1 MGAHRYMDHPPVTSI
16 LPHRYPLLLVDRV
29 VEISAGK
36 RIVALKNVTINEPFF
51 TGHFPDR
58 PLMPGVLICEA
69 VVQAGGIL
77 ARSSVNL
84 AEERSAPVPSPHR
97 LAMLTGLDRVR
108 FRRQVIPGDQLVM
121 AVEILRRRGT
131 FWKMHGTAR
140 VDGQVAAELEF
151 TVVDVHPES
160 ETPP

>member
-1 MGAHRYMDHPPVTSI
+1 MDHPTVAAV
-16 LPHRYPLLLVDRV
+16 LPHRYPFLLVDRV

-51 TGHFPDR
+51 VGHFPDH

-77 ARSSVNL
+77 ARSSVDSS
-84 AEERSAPVPSPHR
+84 AEPAVPSQLPAQSPHR

-108 FRRQVIPGDQLVM
+108 FRRQVVPGDQLLM
-121 AVEILRRRGT
+121 EVEILRRRGT
-131 FWKMHGTAR
+131 FWKMQGTAR

-151 TVVDVHPES
+151 TVVDVDQES
-160 ETPP
+160 EPQA

>member
-1 MGAHRYMDHPPVTSI
+1 MDHPTVAAV
-16 LPHRYPLLLVDRV
+16 LPHRYPFLLVDRV

-51 TGHFPDR
+51 VGHFPDH

-77 ARSSVNL
+77 ARSSVDSS
-84 AEERSAPVPSPHR
+84 EEPAVPSRLPAQSPHR

-108 FRRQVIPGDQLVM
+108 FRRQVVPGDQLLM
-121 AVEILRRRGT
+121 EVEILRRRGT
-131 FWKMHGTAR
+131 FWKMQGTAR

-151 TVVDVHPES
+151 TVVDVDQES
-160 ETPP
+160 ETQA

>member
-1 MGAHRYMDHPPVTSI
+1 MDHPTVASV
-16 LPHRYPLLLVDRV
+16 LPHRYPFLLVDRV

-51 TGHFPDR
+51 VGHFPDR

-69 VVQAGGIL
+69 VVQAGGVL
-77 ARSSVNL
+77 ARSSVDPS
-84 AEERSAPVPSPHR
+84 AETAVPPQLPAQHR

-108 FRRQVIPGDQLVM
+108 FRRQVIPGDQLLIE
-121 AVEILRRRGT
+121 VEILRRRGT
-131 FWKMHGTAR
+131 FWKMQGTAR

-151 TVVDVHPES
+151 TVVDVDSES
-160 ETPP
+160 ETPA

>member
-1 MGAHRYMDHPPVTSI
+1 MDHPTVAAV
-16 LPHRYPLLLVDRV
+16 LPHRYPFLLVDRV

-51 TGHFPDR
+51 VGHFPDH

-77 ARSSVNL
+77 ARSSVDSS
-84 AEERSAPVPSPHR
+84 EEPAVPSQLPVQSSHR

-108 FRRQVIPGDQLVM
+108 FRRQVVPGDQLLM
-121 AVEILRRRGT
+121 EVEILRRRGT
-131 FWKMHGTAR
+131 FWKMQGTAR

-151 TVVDVHPES
+151 TVVDVDQES
-160 ETPP
+160 ETPA

>member
-1 MGAHRYMDHPPVTSI
+1 MDHPTVASV
-16 LPHRYPLLLVDRV
+16 LPHRYPFLLVDRV

-51 TGHFPDR
+51 VGHFPDH

-77 ARSSVNL
+77 ARSSVDP
-84 AEERSAPVPSPHR
+84 AEEPPAPSPHR
-97 LAMLTGLDRVR
+97 LAMLTGLNHVR
-108 FRRQVIPGDQLVM
+108 FRRQVIPGDQLLM
-121 AVEILRRRGT
+121 EVEILRRRGT
-131 FWKMHGTAR
+131 FWKMQGTAR

-151 TVVDVHPES
+151 TVVDMDAES
-160 ETPP
+160 ETPA

>member
-1 MGAHRYMDHPPVTSI
+1 MDHPPVASV
-16 LPHRYPLLLVDRV
+16 LPHRYPFLLVDRV

-51 TGHFPDR
+51 VGHFPAH

-77 ARSSVNL
+77 ARSSVDL
-84 AEERSAPVPSPHR
+84 AEETSAPVPASHR

-108 FRRQVIPGDQLVM
+108 FRRQVVPGDQLLM
-121 AVEILRRRGT
+121 EVEILRRRGT
-131 FWKMHGTAR
+131 FWKMQGTAR

-151 TVVDVHPES
+151 TVVDVDPES
-160 ETPP
+160 ETPA

>member
-1 MGAHRYMDHPPVTSI
+1 MDHPTVAAV
-16 LPHRYPLLLVDRV
+16 LPHRYPFLLVDRV

-51 TGHFPDR
+51 VGHFPDH

-77 ARSSVNL
+77 ARSSVDSS
-84 AEERSAPVPSPHR
+84 AETAVPSQLPAQSPHR

-108 FRRQVIPGDQLVM
+108 FRRQVVPGDQLLM
-121 AVEILRRRGT
+121 EVEILRRRGT
-131 FWKMHGTAR
+131 FWKMQGTAR

-151 TVVDVHPES
+151 TVVDVDQES
-160 ETPP
+160 ETQA

>member
-1 MGAHRYMDHPPVTSI
+1 MDHPTVASV
-16 LPHRYPLLLVDRV
+16 LPHRYPFLLVDRV
-29 VEISAGK
+29 VELSAGK

-51 TGHFPDR
+51 VGHFPAR

-77 ARSSVNL
+77 ARSSVDSSTETAVPPRL
-84 AEERSAPVPSPHR
+84 PVSSPPR

-108 FRRQVIPGDQLVM
+108 FRRQVVPGDQLLM
-121 AVEILRRRGT
+121 EVEILRRRGT
-131 FWKMHGTAR
+131 FWKMQGTAR

-151 TVVDVHPES
+151 TVVDVDPES
-160 ETPP
+160 ETPA

>member
-1 MGAHRYMDHPPVTSI
+1 MDHPTVASV
-16 LPHRYPLLLVDRV
+16 LPHRYPFLLVDRV
-29 VEISAGK
+29 VELSAGK

-51 TGHFPDR
+51 VGHFPAR

-77 ARSSVNL
+77 ARSFVNSSTETAVPPRL
-84 AEERSAPVPSPHR
+84 PVSSPPR

-108 FRRQVIPGDQLVM
+108 FRRQVVPGDQLLM
-121 AVEILRRRGT
+121 EVEILRRRGT
-131 FWKMHGTAR
+131 FWKMQGTAR

-151 TVVDVHPES
+151 TVVDVDPES
-160 ETPP
+160 ETPA

>member
-1 MGAHRYMDHPPVTSI
+1 MDHPTVAAV
-16 LPHRYPLLLVDRV
+16 LPHRYPFLLVDRV

-51 TGHFPDR
+51 VGHFPDH

-77 ARSSVNL
+77 ARSSVDSS
-84 AEERSAPVPSPHR
+84 EEPAVPSQLPAQSPHR

-108 FRRQVIPGDQLVM
+108 FRRQVVPGDQLLM
-121 AVEILRRRGT
+121 EVEILRRRGT
-131 FWKMHGTAR
+131 FWKMQGTAR
-140 VDGQVAAELEF
+140 VDGRVAAELEF
-151 TVVDVHPES
+151 TVVDVDQES
-160 ETPP
+160 ETQA

>member
-1 MGAHRYMDHPPVTSI
+1 MDHPTVAAV
-16 LPHRYPLLLVDRV
+16 LPHRYPFLLVDRV
-29 VEISAGK
+29 LEISAGK

-51 TGHFPDR
+51 VGHFPAH

-77 ARSSVNL
+77 ARSSVDSSVET
-84 AEERSAPVPSPHR
+84 AVPPQLSVSSSPR

-108 FRRQVIPGDQLVM
+108 FRRQVVPGDQLVM
-121 AVEILRRRGT
+121 EVEILRRRGT
-131 FWKMHGTAR
+131 FWKMQGAAR

-151 TVVDVHPES
+151 TVVDVDSES
-160 ETPP
+160 ETPA

>member
-1 MGAHRYMDHPPVTSI
+1 MDHPTVAAV
-16 LPHRYPLLLVDRV
+16 LPHRYPFLLVDRV

-51 TGHFPDR
+51 VGHFPDH

-77 ARSSVNL
+77 ARSSVDPS
-84 AEERSAPVPSPHR
+84 AETALPPQSPHR

-108 FRRQVIPGDQLVM
+108 FRRQVVPGDQLLM
-121 AVEILRRRGT
+121 EVEILRRRGT
-131 FWKMHGTAR
+131 FWKMQGTAR
-140 VDGQVAAELEF
+140 VDDQVAAELEF
-151 TVVDVHPES
+151 TVVDVDSES
-160 ETPP
+160 ETQA